1 MRPCPHCGADV
12 GDASPAYCPT
22 CRGPLL
28 GQRTEIPP
36 PPPGVEFD
44 RSVDPFAFEEAPAEA
59 EAEPSLPAFDPI
71 PQPVGSPSPR
81 GNTLKNVLRGG
92 FLLLVLGPAAWGAID
107 GAFNGAD
114 RSDSGVISEAG
125 DLEVTELQAGDCFD
139 LPAGTEDEVEIQ
151 EVEALPCADAHENEV
166 YVVTNYV
173 ASDSFPGEVAIWE
186 FADQFC
192 LTAFETY
199 VGMSYE
205 DSILDFGYFYPSRE
219 GWADGDHEVTC
230 VLYDFN
236 GGNLTGSMKGAGV

>member
-44 RSVDPFAFEEAPAEA
+44 RSTDPFVLEEDGPDDGS
-59 EAEPSLPAFDPI
+59 PHPVLDPI
-71 PQPVGSPSPR
+71 PQLVGSPPPR
-81 GNTLKNVLRGG
+81 GNALKNVLRGG
-92 FLLLVLGPAAWGAID
+92 FLLLVLGPVAWGFLD
-107 GAFNGAD
+107 GAVNGAD
-114 RSDSGVISEAG
+114 RNDSGVVVEAG
-125 DLEVTELQAGDCFD
+125 DLEVTELRPGDCFN
-139 LPAGTEDEVEIQ
+139 LPAGTEDDAEIM
-151 EVEALPCADAHENEV
+151 EVEAVPCSETHENEV

-173 ASDSFPGEVAIWE
+173 AGDSYPGDVALWD

-192 LTAFETY
+192 VTAFDTY
-199 VGMSYE
+199 VGMAYE
-205 DSILDFGYFYPSRE
+205 ESLLDFGYFYPNE
-219 GWADGDHEVTC
+219 DGWAEGDQAVTC

-236 GGNLTGSMKGAGV
+236 GATLSGSMKGAAR